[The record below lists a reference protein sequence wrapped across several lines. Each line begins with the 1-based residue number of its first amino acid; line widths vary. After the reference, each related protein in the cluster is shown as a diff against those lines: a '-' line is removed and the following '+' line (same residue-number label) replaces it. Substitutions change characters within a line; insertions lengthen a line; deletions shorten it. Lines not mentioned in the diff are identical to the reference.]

1 MLSTFI
7 YGDLSSITFALF
19 SIYFIMKYTREKN
32 LKYAIFSAGSMCIS
46 YMLRMN
52 MLIFIIAISIYLFF
66 DIISEKQDTKQILK
80 KFGIMFMFLLIVVG
94 PANII
99 KNYYL
104 NKYNLEKNENFPVFG
119 YIYMGMQEAYSS
131 PGWFNYPIANVTFEL
146 GKEEAS
152 KMYKIVI
159 KLRTEEIIKKPK
171 YILAFYRDKTASMW
185 AENTYAAIHYNL
197 SRNFEGGKETY
208 PDELDKKLIESE
220 SFLYIY
226 QKALIIIIFG
236 GSIAVLFENRKNISN
251 ELILLLTIFIGG
263 FLFHTIWEAKSRY
276 IIPYIVVLIPIA
288 SIEINKIK
296 FKRMEK
302 KDEFTKQTNSN

>member
-32 LKYAIFSAGSMCIS
+32 PKYAIFSAGSMCIS

-104 NKYNLEKNENFPVFG
+104 
-119 YIYMGMQEAYSS
+119 
-131 PGWFNYPIANVTFEL
+131 
-146 GKEEAS
+146 
-152 KMYKIVI
+152 
-159 KLRTEEIIKKPK
+159 
-171 YILAFYRDKTASMW
+171 
-185 AENTYAAIHYNL
+185 
-197 SRNFEGGKETY
+197 
-208 PDELDKKLIESE
+208 
-220 SFLYIY
+220 
-226 QKALIIIIFG
+226 IIID
-236 GSIAVLFENRKNISN
+236 
-251 ELILLLTIFIGG
+251 IL
-263 FLFHTIWEAKSRY
+263 
-276 IIPYIVVLIPIA
+276 
-288 SIEINKIK
+288 KIK
-296 FKRMEK
+296 
-302 KDEFTKQTNSN
+302 N